1 MIIRIGL
8 WILSIFVSL
17 ESVEWDDTILNSL
30 EFIEEYVL
38 QVPFFLM
45 SLMRYIVPTLDD
57 L

>member
-1 MIIRIGL
+1 MIRLGL
-8 WILSIFVSL
+8 WMLSLFISL
-17 ESVEWDDTILNSL
+17 ESAQWDDSIVNALG
-30 EFIEEYVL
+30 FVEENVL